1 MKEIMEYW
9 PFLLPIIVIQ
19 VILAVIALVDLLRQK
34 TYRFGNQFFWII
46 VVLFVQLIGPIL
58 YFTIGKRD
66 S

>member
-9 PFLLPIIVIQ
+9 PFLLPVIVIQ
-19 VILAVIALVDLLRQK
+19 VILAVIALVDLLRNR

>member
-9 PFLLPIIVIQ
+9 PFLLPVIVIQ
-19 VILAVIALVDLLRQK
+19 VILAVIALVDLLRHK

-46 VVLFVQLIGPIL
+46 VVLFIQLIGPIL